1 MKEIFAVGEQFI
13 WKLLK
18 DSVYWAPWQNSPC
31 EELECWAGGHWLPL
45 FLLTLGGRAWLSR
58 EALLG
63 QLMRNQHASW
73 LLCLHCHQ
81 PLGNR
86 LVYTDCPYWN
96 LLLSS
101 NGGSDGKE
109 SSCNAGDL
117 GWTPGWEDPLRK
129 GMATHS
135 SILAWRIPWTEEPGG
150 LQSMRLQR
158 VRQE

>member
-1 MKEIFAVGEQFI
+1 MLGRWPLAP
-13 WKLLK
+13 
-18 DSVYWAPWQNSPC
+18 SVPAHPRRESLALPGGPLRPADEKSARLMAPLPALSP
-31 EELECWAGGHWLPL
+31 A
-45 FLLTLGGRAWLSR
+45 F
-58 EALLG
+58 
-63 QLMRNQHASW
+63 
-73 LLCLHCHQ
+73 
-81 PLGNR
+81 GNR
-86 LVYTDCPYWN
+86 LAYTDCPYWN

-117 GWTPGWEDPLRK
+117 GWAPGWEDPLRK